1 MSKLPN
7 PRLPFN
13 AECLQL
19 RFYNF
24 AENDRIAVLFSR
36 EYGLLR
42 AIAKGARSSRS
53 KMGPLLSPLRH
64 SQIQLV
70 AGKGLHKIRQ
80 VQGVQAWSALQ
91 KDYDKLMCGLVM
103 AELIALFCQEEDA
116 QPEVFDGTIMALALL
131 AETPRPKLQL
141 LWYLLFFLGQQ
152 GALADLDTCTRCD
165 LELFPGDPVFFETR
179 RAGLQCDACTPSA
192 QEHPHLALSEAQH
205 ESLLTLRET
214 PNPAKIQ
221 LTEAEL
227 NSLLRAFHTYVYHA
241 SGQRIKSFSALYADP
256 ESELALL
263 TLNPLNAGP
272 SSPTAP

>member
-36 EYGLLR
+36 EFGILR
-42 AIAKGARSSRS
+42 AIAKGVRSSRS

-64 SQIQLV
+64 SQMQLV

-80 VQGVQAWSALQ
+80 VQGVQSWSALQ

-116 QPEVFDGTIMALALL
+116 QPELFDGTILALEVL
-131 AETPRPKLQL
+131 AQTPKPKLQL
-141 LWYLLFFLGQQ
+141 LWFLLFFLQQQ
-152 GALADLDTCTRCD
+152 GALADLDLCYTCE
-165 LELFPGDPVFFETR
+165 LELFPGDPTFFMPR
-179 RAGLQCDACTPSA
+179 FAGLQCDECATQGKA
-192 QEHPHLALSEAQH
+192 GEALELSEDQH

-214 PNPAKIQ
+214 PNPDKIH
-221 LTEAEL
+221 LSEAEL
-227 NSLLRAFHTYVYHA
+227 NQLLRYFHTYVHYA
-241 SGQRIKSFSALYADP
+241 SGQRIKSFAALYADP
-256 ESELALL
+256 ESELAFL
-263 TLNPLNAGP
+263 
-272 SSPTAP
+272 SQSPTSP